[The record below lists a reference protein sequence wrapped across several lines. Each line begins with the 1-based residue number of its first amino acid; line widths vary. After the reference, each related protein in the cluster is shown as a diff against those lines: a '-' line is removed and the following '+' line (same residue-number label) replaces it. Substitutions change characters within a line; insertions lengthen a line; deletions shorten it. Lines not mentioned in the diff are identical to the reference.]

1 MIVYSKQLTN
11 RKNSA
16 TITTVEYTVQYRVG
30 LDGSALLYCYT
41 VYKHTF
47 SHVRGEIMAN
57 SKGKNTVSAVEEIA
71 RPIAEDLGLDIWD
84 IRYLKEGSQW
94 YLRIFIDKDGGVDIN
109 DCERMSRALDE
120 PLDKADPIDGE
131 YILEV
136 SSPGIERELLKPE
149 HFSAFIGADI
159 MVKMIR
165 PIDGIGKEFKGV
177 LTSYDDGEVTIT
189 DHSGENTVTVNKK
202 DAAYIKL
209 DDFD

>member
-1 MIVYSKQLTN
+1 
-11 RKNSA
+11 
-16 TITTVEYTVQYRVG
+16 
-30 LDGSALLYCYT
+30 
-41 VYKHTF
+41 
-47 SHVRGEIMAN
+47 MAN
-57 SKGKNTVSAVEEIA
+57 SKGKNTVTAVEEIA
-71 RPIAEDLGLDIWD
+71 RPIADDLGLRIWD
-84 IRYLKEGSQW
+84 VRYLKEGSQW

-120 PLDKADPIDGE
+120 PLDQADPIDGE

-136 SSPGIERELLKPE
+136 SSPGIERELVKPE
-149 HFSAFIGADI
+149 HFAAFIGADI

-177 LTSYDDGEVTIT
+177 LTAFEDGEVTVT
-189 DHSGENTVTVNKK
+189 DHSGENTVTINKK